1 MGTEDTEDTEDT
13 EVEYLMADR
22 KLRNGIQEGARIMLE
37 CTPQIYFLQ
46 QGLATLFPLVTF
58 PRCCRTVSSSRGS
71 FADGLRTPKN
81 QSESPL
87 AGSCQEEKS
96 WPIDKGR
103 VGIISLH
110 DTVVKCLLLVDA
122 ELRAGC
128 LQKLAGAEHSTHGP
142 VLSLILFRRPTHN
155 SQHSTAVPHHR
166 FQEPDEACSW

>member
-1 MGTEDTEDTEDT
+1 MG
-13 EVEYLMADR
+13 YR
-22 KLRNGIQEGARIMLE
+22 KGPGQCWSVPPKSTSSNKAS
-37 CTPQIYFLQ
+37 
-46 QGLATLFPLVTF
+46 ATLFPLATF

-96 WPIDKGR
+96 WLIDTGR

-122 ELRAGC
+122 ELRAEC
-128 LQKLAGAEHSTHGP
+128 LQKLAGAEHSTRGP

-166 FQEPDEACSW
+166 FQGPDEACSNGI